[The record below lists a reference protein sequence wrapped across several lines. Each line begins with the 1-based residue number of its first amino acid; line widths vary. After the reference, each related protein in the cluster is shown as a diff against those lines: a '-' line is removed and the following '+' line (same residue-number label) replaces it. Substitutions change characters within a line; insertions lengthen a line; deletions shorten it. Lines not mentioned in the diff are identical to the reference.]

1 MDSVSEM
8 DCSHAQWQCSLYY
21 KRINLRIHY
30 IHNPSLWYLCSEAQ
44 VYFLFQYW
52 CCGATRYYQW
62 NETVWFSIGTNKAN
76 TTVADGNYK
85 LKVPDSCCK
94 PPVLEGCGEVTH
106 PSNIN
111 YKVFVE
117 FFS

>member
-1 MDSVSEM
+1 LEGELEDSFLNAMNKYKILDKETKAI
-8 DCSHAQWQCSLYY
+8 DNAQ
-21 KRINLRIHY
+21 KK
-30 IHNPSLWYLCSEAQ
+30 
-44 VYFLFQYW
+44 YW

-94 PPVLEGCGEVTH
+94 PPILERCGEVTH

-111 YKVFVE
+111 YK
-117 FFS
+117 